1 MHPIRPMQH
10 GDISAVLAIQAEAY
24 VTETLE
30 TEATIRSRFET
41 CPDTAWVA
49 ESEHGICAYLV
60 GYRSL
65 VGQVTPLDGDFAPL
79 ARGDSLYLHDLA
91 VSSRA
96 NGRGLGPALVTAA
109 LDHARGQGLRYSA
122 LVSVQG
128 SKGFW
133 ERLGYAAE
141 SQLMREQAAN
151 LATYAGPAFYMVK
164 PLT

>member
-1 MHPIRPMQH
+1 MYPIRPMRR
-10 GDISAVLAIQAEAY
+10 GDLPAVLAIQAEAY

-49 ESEHGICAYLV
+49 EAEHGVCAYLV

-65 VGQVTPLDGDFAPL
+65 VGKVTPLDGDFAPQ

-91 VSSRA
+91 VSTRA
-96 NGRGLGPALVTAA
+96 NGRGLGPALVAAA

-141 SQLMREQAAN
+141 HRLAQQQAAN
-151 LATYAGPAFYMVK
+151 LATYAGPAFYMVMQ
-164 PLT
+164 LG